1 MGPLVLGAGH
11 LGNEVSY
18 SLPVTCLLS
27 RNGQGSGQGDVVAAL
42 ADKEE
47 EVSYRPPKMEAQ
59 RSPLASSDPAPPPEQ
74 GVMTT
79 STVSDPRLQ
88 WVQPS

>member
-59 RSPLASSDPAPPPEQ
+59 RSPLASSDPAPPPEPVQ
-74 GVMTT
+74 T
-79 STVSDPRLQ
+79 SRGL
-88 WVQPS
+88 